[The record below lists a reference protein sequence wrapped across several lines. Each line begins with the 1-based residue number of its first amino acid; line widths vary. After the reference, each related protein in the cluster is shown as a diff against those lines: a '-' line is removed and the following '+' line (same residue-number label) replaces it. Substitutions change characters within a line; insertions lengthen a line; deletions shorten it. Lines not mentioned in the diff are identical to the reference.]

1 MNRASYTVNMND
13 TVIVNMNDTVTVN
26 VNDTVSENLNRQY
39 SDCLINVTV
48 CESDIIMKVILL
60 L

>member
-1 MNRASYTVNMND
+1 MNKASYA
-13 TVIVNMNDTVTVN
+13 VNMNDTVTVN

-39 SDCLINVTV
+39 SDCLINVIV
-48 CESDIIMKVILL
+48 CESDIVMKVTLL